1 MVKKFTYPCVFGSEK
16 HPVTFYVGNAAEGAH
31 PIGFQ
36 AQWLSKERGCTVPE
50 ELMEA
55 LKKLKA
61 LSDEQKVPFE
71 DLCDYVIAELQ
82 GSTTDQTKEEIT
94 DEAEKKRK
102 EKQQL
107 EDLAK
112 QQAAALAKLSQQS

>member
-1 MVKKFTYPCVFGSEK
+1 MVKKFTYPCLFGSEK

-50 ELMEA
+50 ELMDA
-55 LKKLKA
+55 LKKLKD

-82 GSTTDQTKEEIT
+82 GSVGEKKEEIM
-94 DEAEKKRK
+94 DETQRK
-102 EKQQL
+102 NKAKQQL